1 MPLQGEFF
9 QNPGGA
15 AGGFYDYQIEQSC
28 RFSYEESTHMSR
40 TPSSTGDRRTFTF
53 STWLKRSRD
62 DNDAFFGVYVNSST
76 EAAMKF
82 GEGTHSGRLQIYNY
96 TGSFTVNVQTSA
108 RYRDPTSWYHIVM
121 RVDTTQ
127 GSSNNRVRFY
137 VNGTLND
144 NSTNNSNTQPSQ
156 SHTTFFNTSG
166 NTNYVGWYGNSA
178 TNRFD
183 GYMAE
188 TILVDGQSYDASY
201 FGEFKNGVWIPKDYH
216 NTTGNYGTNGFYLK
230 YQNASALG
238 DDSSGNNN
246 DFTPSNMGAD
256 NQVLDSPTNGA
267 GS

>member
-1 MPLQGEFF
+1 MPVQGEFF
-9 QNPGGA
+9 QNPGGSA
-15 AGGFYDYQIEQSC
+15 DFYTYQIEQSC
-28 RFSYEESTHMSR
+28 RFSYADSTHMSR

-53 STWLKRSRD
+53 STWIKRDAQDSE
-62 DNDAFFGVYVNSST
+62 DAFFGTYTST
-76 EAAMKF
+76 SAESAMKF
-82 GEGTHSGRLQIYNY
+82 GGGSHDGKLQIYNY
-96 TGSFTVNVQTSA
+96 TGSFTVNVQTNA
-108 RYRDPTSWYHIVM
+108 RFRDPSGWYHVVI

-144 NSTNNSNTQPSQ
+144 NTDNSANTQPTQ
-156 SHTTFFNTSG
+156 SHTTFFNYSG
-166 NTNYVGWYGNSA
+166 QTNYIGWYGNSA

-183 GYMAE
+183 GLMAE

-201 FGEFKNGVWIPKDYH
+201 FGETKNGVWIPKDYH

-246 DFTPSNMGAD
+246 DFTTSNMTAS
-256 NQVLDSPTNGA
+256 NQTISSPTF